1 MKLTYHR
8 CGDYLLP
15 DMGISAEERQPIG
28 KYGQM
33 RLTYLQEHHADLYSR
48 LLLSGK
54 LIAHL
59 VEVDT
64 ACKERLSLLISQM
77 MEQEGVTEALKETNQ
92 MSWVGRMNSIH
103 ERAEEILKEEL
114 IYA

>member
-1 MKLTYHR
+1 MKLNYHR

-48 LLLSGK
+48 LLLGGK
-54 LIAHL
+54 LISHL

-64 ACKERLSLLISQM
+64 ACKERLALLIPQM
-77 MEQEGVTEALKETNQ
+77 MEREGVTEALKETNQ
-92 MSWVGRMNSIH
+92 MSWFGRMNSIH